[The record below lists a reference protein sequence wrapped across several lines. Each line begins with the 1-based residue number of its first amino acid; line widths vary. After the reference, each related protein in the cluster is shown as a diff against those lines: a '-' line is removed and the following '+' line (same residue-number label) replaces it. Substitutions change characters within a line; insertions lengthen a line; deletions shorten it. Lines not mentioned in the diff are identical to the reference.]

1 MNKRDYYEILGVPRN
16 VSEANLKKAY
26 RQLARKHHPDVNPG
40 EKAAEE
46 RFKEI
51 SEAYAVLSDA
61 EQRKKYDRMG
71 HDAFGPG
78 FDPFAGFRS
87 GARGGAGGGGGG
99 DSGTWTTSWAASSA
113 AAAEAPAGEEEGGG
127 ASATSS
133 ATSSAPPG
141 SKPLPGRRTCA
152 ATTST
157 TPWRSAW
164 TTPSKDDWS
173 ASP

>member
-1 MNKRDYYEILGVPRN
+1 MNKRDYYEILGVPRK
-16 VSEANLKKAY
+16 VSEADLKKAY

-40 EKAAEE
+40 DKAAEE

-61 EQRKKYDRMG
+61 EQRKKYDMMG

-87 GARGGAGGGGGG
+87 GARGGGAGGFGDLDDILGGIFGGGRGSAGRRGAGGGGG
-99 DSGTWTTSWAASSA
+99 
-113 AAAEAPAGEEEGGG
+113 EGEV

-133 ATSSAPPG
+133 AISSAPPG
-141 SKPLPGRRTCA
+141 SKPLPGRGTCA

-157 TPWRSAW
+157 TPWKSAW
-164 TTPSKDDWS
+164 TTPS
-173 ASP
+173 